1 MRFYDSRI
9 AASMITLAAMTLPAE
24 GFAVEQSDT
33 LVLSLDRCIEIA
45 LSDNPTIKVADMEI
59 TRTDYSKKEV
69 LGQLFPTISFGGSY
83 SRTLAKQTMYMNM
96 DGFGGMGGGMGGPG
110 NMGGGQQP
118 PQGGMGGPG
127 NRG

>member
-9 AASMITLAAMTLPAE
+9 VASMIAFAAMTLPTD
-24 GFAVEQSDT
+24 GYAVEQSDT

-96 DGFGGMGGGMGGPG
+96 DGFGGMGGGDSEGDEDAMGIV
-110 NMGGGQQP
+110 
-118 PQGGMGGPG
+118 
-127 NRG
+127 